1 LNSEQKSLTDGLG
14 NSLDKFRAD
23 RKPKETKTKR
33 EGQKERNEKKKLEKG
48 DDNAPKSSENVE
60 NEVDKSISKPETT
73 SKSDKKSE
81 KSGKPAKP
89 AKKVKGENIHKPE
102 PLQPLKI
109 STFVPPE
116 QVESPSTDDS
126 FFIDE
131 NPSKPKKP
139 KQVREE
145 RRARTKDK
153 IQEQR
158 LTRDVAMIS
167 NSKFSQDK
175 KRAYH
180 EKQDLYN
187 KQKEK
192 NDFVNKSNVR
202 EEFGTS
208 QSQRREPQLS
218 ALEQNM
224 HPSWQAKILQKR
236 KLEEMAGTTNKKM
249 TFDSDSDNDEKKVE
263 KVVKKREFREKPVFK
278 PKGQPQ
284 RANLAPELSAQEQSM
299 HPSWQA
305 KILAKRKLEEMVL
318 VKNKKMVFSDSD

>member
-1 LNSEQKSLTDGLG
+1 ME
-14 NSLDKFRAD
+14 
-23 RKPKETKTKR
+23 KE
-33 EGQKERNEKKKLEKG
+33 
-48 DDNAPKSSENVE
+48 
-60 NEVDKSISKPETT
+60 DKSISKQEKTT
-73 SKSDKKSE
+73 PKSDTKSE
-81 KSGKPAKP
+81 KTSKP

-102 PLQPLKI
+102 PFQPLKI
-109 STFVPPE
+109 STFEPPA

-139 KQVREE
+139 KQIREE

-187 KQKEK
+187 KQKER

-202 EEFGTS
+202 AEFGTRWFFKETEYS
-208 QSQRREPQLS
+208 RVRNKGRNLDPTK
-218 ALEQNM
+218 
-224 HPSWQAKILQKR
+224 KI
-236 KLEEMAGTTNKKM
+236 E
-249 TFDSDSDNDEKKVE
+249 
-263 KVVKKREFREKPVFK
+263 
-278 PKGQPQ
+278 
-284 RANLAPELSAQEQSM
+284 
-299 HPSWQA
+299 
-305 KILAKRKLEEMVL
+305 VL
-318 VKNKKMVFSDSD
+318 KWPDMRF